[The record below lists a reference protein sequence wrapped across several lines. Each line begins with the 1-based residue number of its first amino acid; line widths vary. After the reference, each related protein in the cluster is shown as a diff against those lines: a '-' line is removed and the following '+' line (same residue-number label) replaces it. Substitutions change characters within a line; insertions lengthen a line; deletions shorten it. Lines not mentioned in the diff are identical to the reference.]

1 MKTRHQGRQ
10 QVTES
15 QNEPN
20 TIDGGKPARR
30 FANILELAFIE
41 VQGIDP
47 GQVGA
52 KNSAENQQVSSAMND
67 INTNDML
74 TQY

>member
-47 GQVGA
+47 GQIGA
-52 KNSAENQQVSSAMND
+52 KNSTENQQVSSAMNGID
-67 INTNDML
+67 TNEML
-74 TQY
+74 TKC

>member
-10 QVTES
+10 KVTDS
-15 QNEPN
+15 QNDPN
-20 TIDGGKPARR
+20 TLDGGKPARR
-30 FANILELAFIE
+30 FANILEFAFIE

-47 GQVGA
+47 RQIGA
-52 KNSAENQQVSSAMND
+52 KNSTENQQVSSAMND

>member
-10 QVTES
+10 QVTDS

-20 TIDGGKPARR
+20 TLDGGKPARR

-47 GQVGA
+47 GQIGA
-52 KNSAENQQVSSAMND
+52 KNSTENRQVSSAMNGID
-67 INTNDML
+67 TNEML
-74 TQY
+74 TKC